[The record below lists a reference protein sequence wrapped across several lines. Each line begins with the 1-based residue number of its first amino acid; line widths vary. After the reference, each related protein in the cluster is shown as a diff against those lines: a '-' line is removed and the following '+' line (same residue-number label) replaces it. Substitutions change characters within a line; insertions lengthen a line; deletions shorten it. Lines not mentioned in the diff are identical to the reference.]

1 MKRLMSI
8 MAMVLAVTCTLAPVD
23 AHAKKFGGGKS
34 FGRSYNTTQ
43 SQPNTPASRPNQQ
56 NYNQSQTNKT
66 NAEQPQ
72 QQKKSGLFGGMM
84 GGLFGGLL
92 AGTLLGSLFGGGLG
106 SGIGGLI
113 GILLIAGL
121 GFLAFKLFK
130 RKREHQLQGAGAN
143 TGGSSFGSSL
153 FGNDSNSSVN
163 SGTSS
168 DGFRTDNF
176 RSAQPHQEDSHSSFK
191 GESKFGDG
199 YRNDGCCSSENSSHT
214 SSVEGGFG
222 AGNEVPFTLPPD
234 FDLTGFVRR
243 ARDHY
248 RIIQEAWNRNDM
260 STIKEYVSAELYELL
275 VAERNSLQGD
285 QHTEVMYVDAEV
297 VRADYAFGKAEVS
310 LRFSGRYRDNVER
323 IEENIDDIWH
333 LAQARAGA
341 PWLITGIEH
350 ATQ

>member
-8 MAMVLAVTCTLAPVD
+8 MAMVLAVTCTFAPVD
-23 AHAKKFGGGKS
+23 AYAKKFGGGKS
-34 FGRSYNTTQ
+34 FGRSYKTTQ
-43 SQPNTPASRPNQQ
+43 SQPNTPASRPDQQ
-56 NYNQSQTNKT
+56 NYNQSQASKT

-72 QQKKSGLFGGMM
+72 QQKKTGLFGGMM

-92 AGTLLGSLFGGGLG
+92 AGTLLGSLFGGGFG

-130 RKREHQLQGAGAN
+130 HKREQQLQGAGAN
-143 TGGSSFGSSL
+143 TGSSFGSSL
-153 FGNDSNSSVN
+153 FGNDSNNTMN
-163 SGTSS
+163 SGASS
-168 DGFRTDNF
+168 DGFRTDSF
-176 RSAQPHQEDSHSSFK
+176 RSAQSHQEDSHSSFK

-199 YRNDGCCSSENSSHT
+199 YRSDSNHNSENSNHT
-214 SSVEGGFG
+214 SSVHSGFG

-243 ARDHY
+243 AREHY

-260 STIKEYVSAELYELL
+260 STIKEYVSAELYEHL

-297 VRADYAFGKAEVS
+297 VRADYVLGKGEVS

-333 LAQARAGA
+333 LEQAKPGA

>member
-8 MAMVLAVTCTLAPVD
+8 MAMVLAVTCTFAPVD
-23 AHAKKFGGGKS
+23 AYAKKFGGGKS
-34 FGRSYNTTQ
+34 FGRSYKTTQ
-43 SQPNTPASRPNQQ
+43 SQPNTPASRPDQQ
-56 NYNQSQTNKT
+56 NYNQSQASKT

-72 QQKKSGLFGGMM
+72 QQKKTGLFGGMM

-92 AGTLLGSLFGGGLG
+92 AGTLLGSLFGGGFG

-130 RKREHQLQGAGAN
+130 HKRQQQLQGAGAN
-143 TGGSSFGSSL
+143 TGSSFGSSL
-153 FGNDSNSSVN
+153 FGNDSNNTMN
-163 SGTSS
+163 SGASS
-168 DGFRTDNF
+168 DGFRTDSF
-176 RSAQPHQEDSHSSFK
+176 RSAQSHQEDSHSSFK

-199 YRNDGCCSSENSSHT
+199 YRSDSNHNSENSNHT
-214 SSVEGGFG
+214 SSVHSGFG

-243 ARDHY
+243 AREHY

-260 STIKEYVSAELYELL
+260 STIKEYVSAELYEHL

-297 VRADYAFGKAEVS
+297 VRADYVLGKGEVS

-333 LAQARAGA
+333 LEQAKPGA